1 MTYHDL
7 NEGTIEATTS
17 EEPSSSTASS
27 SLGEKGSEAKEKAS
41 EIVGQAQSAA
51 GEVASTAKDQARVLT
66 QEAKDQAR
74 ELMTTT
80 RQQLAEQA
88 EQRAQHAS
96 RGLRSIA
103 DQIQA
108 LKDGRPQDAGAVA
121 EWTGEIQQRVRH
133 WSDRLES
140 GGVDGVLR
148 DLSSLARRRP
158 LVFLGACMAA
168 GVVVGRLVKDAAGAD
183 ASSGNGAG
191 SSGNGAGLRSR
202 SNPLPL
208 GGMDDAL
215 PPPVTVGPIE
225 GSMVTGAEEMP

>member
-7 NEGTIEATTS
+7 NEGTIETTTS
-17 EEPSSSTASS
+17 EEPSSPASS
-27 SLGEKGSEAKEKAS
+27 SLGEKGQEAKEKAS
-41 EIVGQAQSAA
+41 EIVGHAQSAA

-66 QEAKDQAR
+66 EEAKYQAR

-80 RQQLAEQA
+80 RQQLSEQA

-103 DQIQA
+103 DQMQA

-121 EWTGEIQQRVRH
+121 EWTGEVQQRVRR

-148 DLSSLARRRP
+148 DLSTLARRRP

-183 ASSGNGAG
+183 ASPGNGSA
-191 SSGNGAGLRSR
+191 SFRR
-202 SNPLPL
+202 SNQLPS
-208 GGMDDAL
+208 GGTDDVL

-225 GSMVTGAEEMP
+225 DPAAAGAEAMP